1 MTNYRPMSD
10 EPTPPHH
17 PIEGAPVL
25 MNKQQVA
32 EWLGV
37 CVKTIDNWLFEGW
50 LPVIQPSPRIQRFN
64 PTQILASMEE
74 LFGRGHG
81 YPEQKAGS
89 TTVHSFESR

>member
-1 MTNYRPMSD
+1 MSD

-25 MNKQQVA
+25 MNKQQLA

>member
-1 MTNYRPMSD
+1 M
-10 EPTPPHH
+10 
-17 PIEGAPVL
+17 L

-37 CVKTIDNWLFEGW
+37 CVKTIDNWLLEGW

-64 PTQILASMEE
+64 PTQILAAMEE

-81 YPEQKAGS
+81 YAESNSGS
-89 TTVHSFESR
+89 ATIHAIKSR